1 MAGVILGIT
10 GSIAAYKAIELMR
23 LLQKDGHDV
32 IPVMTESA
40 TEFISPLTLETLAK
54 NPCHVYTFPDERKF
68 DPEHISIV
76 KQAEIMVT
84 APATANIIAKYRRGI
99 ADDLLSLTALTFGLP
114 HIIAPAMN
122 LRMYSNPIYRENEEY
137 LKSHG
142 YEFIDPVRGQLAA
155 EGEVGWGKLALI
167 EDICRHVID
176 RLKSIGTLGG
186 KRVLVSAG
194 GNREMIDDV
203 RCITNLSSGRMG
215 YAVARE
221 ASLRGADVTLV
232 TASSMEP
239 DFQCRAIQAVSNAEM
254 KSAIEEEF
262 EGCDVLVMAAAVSD
276 FRPEAVESGKL
287 ERSSGEITL
296 KLVPTDDILAGL
308 KPLKGDR
315 IVVGFAAESG
325 RKPERARSK
334 MESKGVDMLVVN
346 DISRDDIGFDTVEN
360 EVEIYRPGDEPI
372 HLPKAHKEYI
382 AKGIW
387 DEIEKLL
394 A

>member
-232 TASSMEP
+232 TASSLEP

-262 EGCDVLVMAAAVSD
+262 EGCNVLVMAAAVSD

-346 DISRDDIGFDTVEN
+346 DISRDDIGFDRVEN
-360 EVEIYRPGDEPI
+360 EVEIYRPGAEPI